1 MLKPNPLPK
10 PFQNPSKTTPQTLPR
25 AKKSFKR
32 CPRDPR
38 GAQETSKSVPE
49 APKERPKDA
58 QERPGGAQEPPKPF
72 QNGAQGDMFSFFC
85 RSFGLLYPIFVQNH
99 VLKPFFKN
107 LHRISQL
114 LERFGEGSGGSFFVF
129 SRMYIANCDFE
140 KTLKNIDRGD
150 KIQGSCPH

>member
-58 QERPGGAQEPPKPF
+58 QERPGGAQEPPKPL
-72 QNGAQGDMFSFFC
+72 QNRAQGDLFSFFC

-99 VLKPFFKN
+99 VLKRFLKN
-107 LHRISQL
+107 FRISQL
-114 LERFGEGSGGSFFVF
+114 LERCGEGFGGVVF
-129 SRMYIANCDFE
+129 RIFSYVHRKWRF
-140 KTLKNIDRGD
+140 
-150 KIQGSCPH
+150 